1 MTASEFSGVRENQNL
16 YSPIFLLTKSSSGQ
30 MALSEILGSLQERGG
45 PLEVHFCL
53 LGFSG
58 FLLTQNCSLF
68 IGTPVNSALGFLN

>member
-30 MALSEILGSLQERGG
+30 MALSEILGSLQERAG
-45 PLEVHFCL
+45 PLEVHFCI
-53 LGFSG
+53 F
-58 FLLTQNCSLF
+58 FFVDTNCSLF